1 MMKLFFAW
9 MAGWLLAIAGLYWVN
24 RRKIVINAD
33 DASEWQRIVSRDIR
47 TLRPVNAEPIVIQR
61 GKSVTVIDRGCA

>member
-1 MMKLFFAW
+1 M
-9 MAGWLLAIAGLYWVN
+9 N

-47 TLRPVNAEPIVIQR
+47 TLRAVNAEPIVIRR
-61 GKSVTVIDRGCA
+61 GNSMTVIDRGCA